1 MATRDQEHPVTSLIT
16 SVINE
21 ITHLLQTEF
30 RLARAEVGEK
40 VSQLSSG
47 GILLGAGAVILLPGL
62 TLLGF
67 AIAHWLAA
75 AGLSM
80 EWAFTAVA
88 VVVLLI
94 GGGIVMAGFNALRA
108 SSLVPERTIDQVR
121 ADFSIAKESTK

>member
-1 MATRDQEHPVTSLIT
+1 MATRDQDHPVTSLIT

-21 ITHLLQTEF
+21 ITHLMQTEF
-30 RLARAEVGEK
+30 RLARAEVSEK
-40 VSQLSSG
+40 VAQLSNG
-47 GILLGAGAVILLPGL
+47 GILLGVGAVILLPGL

-67 AIAHWLAA
+67 AIVHWLIV
-75 AGLSM
+75 AGLAQ

-94 GGGIVMAGFNALRA
+94 GGGLVMAGINALRA
-108 SSLVPERTIDQVR
+108 SSLMPERTIDQVR

>member
-1 MATRDQEHPVTSLIT
+1 MATRDQDHPVTSLIT

-30 RLARAEVGEK
+30 RLARTEVKEK
-40 VSQLSSG
+40 VAQLSSG
-47 GILLGAGAVILLPGL
+47 GILLGAGALILLPGL

-67 AIAHWLAA
+67 AIVYWLAV

-94 GGGIVMAGFNALRA
+94 GGGLLMAGINALRA
-108 SSLVPERTIDQVR
+108 SSLIPERTIDQVR

>member
-1 MATRDQEHPVTSLIT
+1 VTSLIT
-16 SVINE
+16 LVINE

-30 RLARAEVGEK
+30 RLARTEVNEK
-40 VSQLSSG
+40 ITQLSSG

-67 AIAHWLAA
+67 AIAYWLSV
-75 AGLSM
+75 AGLLM

-94 GGGIVMAGFNALRA
+94 GGGLLMAGINALRA
-108 SSLVPERTIDQVR
+108 SSLVPERTLDQVR